1 MVPFFFLLRFEILRF
16 ETAHPQ
22 KKDGLNSLKSNEV
35 RHFQQDRTLMPK
47 PARGLDLPP
56 KSPQNGSQKA
66 RETPVLMGISAADAR
81 FPDVSPANPGNR
93 NRSICAGR
101 CAPRAPRTR
110 KRHTERPTSPTG
122 KNIFSSWIFN
132 FSQLGKFCE
141 AFSRFCHTHK

>member
-66 RETPVLMGISAADAR
+66 RETPILMGISAADAR
-81 FPDVSPANPGNR
+81 LAGMRLMFSGNR
-93 NRSICAGR
+93 NQSICAG
-101 CAPRAPRTR
+101 
-110 KRHTERPTSPTG
+110 
-122 KNIFSSWIFN
+122 
-132 FSQLGKFCE
+132 
-141 AFSRFCHTHK
+141 